1 MLTLGFV
8 PLDDRTTQFYMRT
21 YQNFFTLPVVAPLLM
36 KLSGL
41 LNNRI
46 LQEDLDVI
54 TSHPAGS
61 SLETGVHENLLA
73 SDKAIRHFRELWKNS
88 IL

>member
-1 MLTLGFV
+1 
-8 PLDDRTTQFYMRT
+8 
-21 YQNFFTLPVVAPLLM
+21 
-36 KLSGL
+36 
-41 LNNRI
+41 
-46 LQEDLDVI
+46 VI